1 MDSTEEQL
9 AEALARED
17 YESLEN
23 AWLELMEAERI
34 PAERL
39 AEVIGQLVAGGQGAR
54 ALDMVMALAPELVR
68 AGRHAEALPLLRA
81 VAPAARGNEDVR
93 GNLIECYRALNPRL
107 RHLAA
112 CLDRSGLINE
122 EDLGTAVAKLERLLS
137 YRVGD
142 YFYHSTGWGLGQIE
156 DFDPLTGAA
165 TIDFEHK
172 PGHTVP
178 LETIETIFERLN
190 PDDFRVLRKR
200 EPEALRRL
208 AEEDPAALVRKVMAA
223 NQGRI
228 SVRSL
233 REALTAEVMSPDAWG
248 RWWSR
253 ARKAITRDPLVAI
266 GQGTNPVLTL
276 RAEGVTY
283 ESEMAARFASLKDLH
298 HKTELLR
305 EYVAHKEKG
314 AEPGS
319 FLLPAAREIAAQ
331 VRAGAEPGPA
341 FEASLLLTRVAPDAA
356 EFPSPEEIVVAQS
369 DPIPLLNGLTTNAA
383 RGRAL
388 ELLKERSEAW
398 PAVCQEILLR
408 GPKELWDVAA
418 ADLPTRGEAPS
429 IEAVVG
435 RVLEAPQERLELFA
449 YVCRNLLAA
458 RWDLDVNLTRVF
470 DQLLNVGDELAR
482 EKAYQRGAVSR
493 FEKDEALALIR
504 QSFRAGGLAYFD
516 RMLEQGGE
524 AEAARLLFRIRQSRV
539 LGNQVFAALERKIL
553 RKYPKLLAREEEPVP
568 AAADYIYN
576 TPEAIERRRKEHNHL
591 VNVQIPRNSEDIR
604 RAAAMGDVSDNA
616 DWRSAIQEQSL
627 LHAKA
632 AQMAEELQRAR
643 PIEPSM
649 VSTDH
654 VSIGTR
660 VTVENAESGERTSYT
675 ILGPWDA
682 DAERGIIAYVAPLAQ
697 ALMGKRVGEEATLV
711 HHGSTTTYR
720 VLSIEN
726 ALGEHT
732 AGGN

>member
-1 MDSTEEQL
+1 VGSIEERL
-9 AEALARED
+9 AEALSRED
-17 YESLEN
+17 YDALEN

-34 PAERL
+34 PGERL
-39 AEVIGQLVAGGQGAR
+39 AKVIERLVADGQGAR

-93 GNLIECYRALNPRL
+93 ANLIECYRALNRRL
-107 RHLAA
+107 RHLSA

-122 EDLGTAVAKLERLLS
+122 EDLGAAVAKLERLLS
-137 YRVGD
+137 YQVGD
-142 YFYHSTGWGLGQIE
+142 YFYHSAGWGLGQIE
-156 DFDPLTGAA
+156 DFDPLTAAA
-165 TIDFEHK
+165 TIDFERK

-178 LETIETIFERLN
+178 LETIESIFERLE

-200 EPEALRRL
+200 DPEALQRL
-208 AEEDPAALVRKVMAA
+208 AEDDPAALVRKVLAA

-233 REALTAEVMSPDAWG
+233 REALTAEVISPDAWS

-276 RAEGVTY
+276 RAEELTY

-314 AEPGS
+314 ADPEG
-319 FLLPAAREIAAQ
+319 
-331 VRAGAEPGPA
+331 
-341 FEASLLLTRVAPDAA
+341 VAPDAA
-356 EFPSPEEIVVAQS
+356 EFPSPEEIIAAQS

-383 RGRAL
+383 RARAL
-388 ELLKERSEAW
+388 ALLKARSETW

-408 GPKELWDVAA
+408 GPMELWDAAA
-418 ADLPTRGEAPS
+418 ADLPTRGEEPS
-429 IEAVVG
+429 IEAVVA
-435 RVLEAPQERLELFA
+435 RVLEAPEERLELFA
-449 YVCRNLLAA
+449 YVCRNLLAG
-458 RWDLDVNLTRVF
+458 RWDLDVNPTRVF
-470 DQLLNVGDELAR
+470 DQLLNVGDDLAR

-493 FEKDEALALIR
+493 FDKDEALAHIR

-553 RKYPKLLAREEEPVP
+553 RKYPKLLAREEEPAP
-568 AAADYIYN
+568 ASADYIYN
-576 TPEAIERRRKEHNHL
+576 TPEAIERRRKEHDHL
-591 VNVQIPRNSEDIR
+591 VNVEIPRNSEDIR

-660 VTVENAESGERTSYT
+660 VTVENTESGEQTTYT

-697 ALMGKRVGEEATLV
+697 ALMGKRVGEETTLA
-711 HHGSTTTYR
+711 HHGARTTYR
-720 VLSIEN
+720 ILSIEN
-726 ALGEHT
+726 ALAEHT
-732 AGGN
+732 TGG